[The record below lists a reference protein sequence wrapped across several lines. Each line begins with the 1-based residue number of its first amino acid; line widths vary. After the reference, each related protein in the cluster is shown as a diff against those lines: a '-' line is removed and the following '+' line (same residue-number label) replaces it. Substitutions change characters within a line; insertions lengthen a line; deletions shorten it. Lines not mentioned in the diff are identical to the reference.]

1 MSQKR
6 NLIFVQSS
14 KMQLRSVRNQFSDLY
29 LQNNSVNK
37 LELAFEKGKP
47 NPPKKQRLRIGGI
60 GQNAITEYKFEMWR
74 KLKSKALKWFRLAKI
89 QLEWQRQQSSC
100 TTRTTWAA
108 PWKSPSIPTD
118 ILAGPLAGPY
128 CGRAS
133 GYAVIWAPFTSPCP
147 ASVVGC
153 TIFPLHAILMRF
165 WIWFVTEK

>member
-6 NLIFVQSS
+6 NLIFVQSP

-37 LELAFEKGKP
+37 FELAFEKGKP

-118 ILAGPLAGPY
+118 ILEVLWQVLIVAGLLVTRLFGLLSHPLALRVLLAAQFFR
-128 CGRAS
+128 CMQ
-133 GYAVIWAPFTSPCP
+133 F
-147 ASVVGC
+147 
-153 TIFPLHAILMRF
+153 
-165 WIWFVTEK
+165 